1 MDLIKLAEDLGLEET
16 KEYKYRIRP
25 EENSRGYYY
34 IERLNK
40 GNGFL
45 CSIAVSDTMLLSL
58 REGLIEEFASLLHNN
73 FNSAENK
80 ALIKRAEYH
89 EETIPSYNYS
99 ETEDRVEPIIKDG
112 K

>member
-1 MDLIKLAEDLGLEET
+1 MAMDLIKLAEDLGLEET

-25 EENSRGYYY
+25 IKGRRGYYY

-40 GNGFL
+40 RNGFL
-45 CSIAVSDTMLLSL
+45 CSISVSDTMLQSL
-58 REGLIEEFASLLHNN
+58 LKGHIEEFTSLLNNN

-80 ALIKRAEYH
+80 ALIH
-89 EETIPSYNYS
+89 YS
-99 ETEDRVEPIIKDG
+99 ETEDRVEPIRKDG

>member
-25 EENSRGYYY
+25 IEDCRGYY

-45 CSIAVSDTMLLSL
+45 CSIAVSDTMLQSL

-73 FNSAENK
+73 FNSVENK
-80 ALIKRAEYH
+80 ALIQRAEYH
-89 EETIPSYNYS
+89 EETIPLYNYS
-99 ETEDRVEPIIKDG
+99 ETKDRVAPIIKDG

>member
-25 EENSRGYYY
+25 IENCRGYYY

-40 GNGFL
+40 ENGFL
-45 CSIAVSDTMLLSL
+45 CSIRVSDTMILHSL
-58 REGLIEEFASLLHNN
+58 REGLIKEFASLLHNN

-80 ALIKRAEYH
+80 ALIQRAEYH
-89 EETIPSYNYS
+89 EGLPPYNYS
-99 ETEDRVEPIIKDG
+99 ETKDKVKPI
-112 K
+112 